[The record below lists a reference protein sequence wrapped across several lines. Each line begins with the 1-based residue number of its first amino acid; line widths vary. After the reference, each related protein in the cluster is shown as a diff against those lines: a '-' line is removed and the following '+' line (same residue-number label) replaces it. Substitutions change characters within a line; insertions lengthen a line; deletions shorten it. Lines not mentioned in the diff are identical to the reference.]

1 MASMMKSAQAEATSV
16 VRTVE
21 SQSLNTVAAG
31 FSFAAAIAWM
41 DVVRAIVSR
50 VVSSQKNGVM
60 NASITALLTT
70 LLSVVVYMALRRLSS
85 TVRQPG
91 APVFAVTA

>member
-16 VRTVE
+16 ARTVE
-21 SQSLNTVAAG
+21 SQSLNSVAAG

-50 VVSSQKNGVM
+50 VVSTQKNGVM

-70 LLSVVVYMALRRLSS
+70 LLSVVVYMALRRLSP

>member
-1 MASMMKSAQAEATSV
+1 MASMLESAQAEATSV
-16 VRTVE
+16 ARTVE

-70 LLSVVVYMALRRLSS
+70 LLSVVVYMALRRLSP

>member
-1 MASMMKSAQAEATSV
+1 MASMLKSAQAEATSV
-16 VRTVE
+16 ARTVE
-21 SQSLNTVAAG
+21 SQSLNSVAAG

-70 LLSVVVYMALRRLSS
+70 LLSVVVYMALRRLSP

>member
-16 VRTVE
+16 ARSVE
-21 SQSLNTVAAG
+21 SQSLNSVAAG

-91 APVFAVTA
+91 ATVFAVTA

>member
-16 VRTVE
+16 ARSVE
-21 SQSLNTVAAG
+21 SQSLNSVAAG

-70 LLSVVVYMALRRLSS
+70 LLSVVVYMALRRLSP